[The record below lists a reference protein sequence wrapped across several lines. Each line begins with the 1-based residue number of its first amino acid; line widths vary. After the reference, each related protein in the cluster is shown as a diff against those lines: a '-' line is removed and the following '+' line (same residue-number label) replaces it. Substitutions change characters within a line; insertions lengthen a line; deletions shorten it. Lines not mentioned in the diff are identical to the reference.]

1 MDETPHTG
9 STSARSPGA
18 GPTPG
23 EGGRPATTVDE
34 NTLLQ
39 RPPGTGIE
47 SPGPVSSEPAPNTAS
62 STGSADL
69 PDANSGQAPKPGI
82 APDAGAAQPGA
93 QTGPE
98 ATAEPDGRRDDAPGF
113 AERGRM
119 RRRVRFLRKARELS
133 YRDLGGLVFDLHRF
147 GQRNDTLV
155 LGKLDTIGRID
166 GELRTLENGLA
177 ERRPVTVLREAGI
190 AACPR
195 CAAIHG
201 SDDRFCPNCGLAMDV
216 NAERPVAG
224 SAAPPSAYPGLPA
237 VAQPLDASPAQARGP
252 AVAQPNPQTQTP
264 GEATA
269 GSSDPGAGAPR
280 AVPAPSTLPPA
291 GPAPGIKDGGR
302 SQAADR
308 PGADQPT
315 EIIRPPRQGT

>member
-1 MDETPHTG
+1 VDETPHTG
-9 STSARSPGA
+9 SASAESA
-18 GPTPG
+18 GPAPG
-23 EGGRPATTVDE
+23 DEDRRGATADE

-39 RPPGTGIE
+39 RPPGSAGGT
-47 SPGPVSSEPAPNTAS
+47 PARAASEQVPNTAP
-62 STGSADL
+62 GAGPADL
-69 PDANSGQAPKPGI
+69 PDTNPGQAPEPGVTF
-82 APDAGAAQPGA
+82 DAGATPPGV
-93 QTGPE
+93 QDSPE
-98 ATAEPDGRRDDAPGF
+98 ATPEPDGSRDGAPGF

-147 GQRNDTLV
+147 DQRNDTLV

-237 VAQPLDASPAQARGP
+237 AAQPLGAAPAPAQTAGP
-252 AVAQPNPQTQTP
+252 AAAQPKPSAQTP
-264 GEATA
+264 TETTA
-269 GSSDPGAGAPR
+269 GSGDPGAAAP
-280 AVPAPSTLPPA
+280 PAAPARSALTPA
-291 GPAPGIKDGGR
+291 GPAPGIEDGDR
-302 SQAADR
+302 SRAADR